1 LHGSDNIEPS
11 KSETMSSNITQ
22 AFICD
27 AIRTPF
33 GRYGGALS
41 SIRTDDLGAIPLRA
55 LMQRNPQVDWAA
67 VTDVFYGNANQ
78 AGEDNRN
85 VAHMSSLL
93 AGLPIDVPGAT
104 LNRLCGSG
112 LDAVGSAARAIKSGE
127 AGLMIAGG
135 VESMSRAPFV
145 MPKAETAFSRT
156 NAVYDTTIGWRFI
169 NKLMKEKYGVDS
181 MPETAENVATDYKI
195 EREAQDKMA
204 LNSQMKAVAAQ
215 KAGHLAREIT
225 AVTIPQKK
233 GDAIVVDKDEHPR
246 ETSMESLAKLK
257 GVVRPDGTVT
267 AGNAS
272 GVNDGACALLL
283 ANETL
288 AGKYSLT
295 PKARVV
301 GMATAGV
308 APRVMGIGPAPATL
322 KVLAQTGLTLDQ
334 IDVIELNEAFAAQG
348 LAVLRM
354 LGLKD
359 DDERVNAWGGAIAL
373 GHPLGASG
381 ARLATTAVNRLH
393 ATGGRYALCTMCIG
407 VGQGIAL
414 ILERV

>member
-1 LHGSDNIEPS
+1 
-11 KSETMSSNITQ
+11 MSSNITQ

-55 LMQRNPQVDWAA
+55 LMARNPQVDWAA

-145 MPKAETAFSRT
+145 MPKAETAFSRN
-156 NAVYDTTIGWRFI
+156 NAVYDTTIGWRFV

-181 MPETAENVATDYKI
+181 MPETAENVATD
-195 EREAQDKMA
+195 
-204 LNSQMKAVAAQ
+204 
-215 KAGHLAREIT
+215 
-225 AVTIPQKK
+225 
-233 GDAIVVDKDEHPR
+233 
-246 ETSMESLAKLK
+246 
-257 GVVRPDGTVT
+257 
-267 AGNAS
+267 
-272 GVNDGACALLL
+272 
-283 ANETL
+283 
-288 AGKYSLT
+288 
-295 PKARVV
+295 
-301 GMATAGV
+301 
-308 APRVMGIGPAPATL
+308 
-322 KVLAQTGLTLDQ
+322 
-334 IDVIELNEAFAAQG
+334 
-348 LAVLRM
+348 
-354 LGLKD
+354 
-359 DDERVNAWGGAIAL
+359 
-373 GHPLGASG
+373 
-381 ARLATTAVNRLH
+381 
-393 ATGGRYALCTMCIG
+393 
-407 VGQGIAL
+407 
-414 ILERV
+414 

>member
-1 LHGSDNIEPS
+1 
-11 KSETMSSNITQ
+11 MSSNITQ

-55 LMQRNPQVDWAA
+55 LMARNPQVDWAA

-145 MPKAETAFSRT
+145 MPKAETAFSRN
-156 NAVYDTTIGWRFI
+156 NAVYDTTIGWRFV

-195 EREAQDKMA
+195 EREAQDRMA
-204 LNSQMKAVAAQ
+204 LASQMKAVAAQ

-233 GDAIVVDKDEHPR
+233 GDAVVVDQDEHPR

-272 GVNDGACALLL
+272 GVNDGSCALLL

-288 AGKYSLT
+288 AGKYGLT

-322 KVLAQTGLTLDQ
+322 KVLAQTGLNLDQ

-407 VGQGIAL
+407 VGQGIAV
-414 ILERV
+414 IFERV